1 VERIT
6 RRRVLAGGLATAAVG
21 VAGGG
26 VVVTRNLHG
35 TRRFLH
41 RHGLLDGPD
50 RAAPAVHPSV
60 EYSTLQSPTG
70 PIEYGLYLPAGN
82 VVAVLYCL
90 HGRGGSRRD
99 AFDGIGVHRFVAERG
114 LPWGVA
120 SLDGAETFWH
130 QRRNGSNTQRDLV
143 DGLIPFVLTKAPG
156 ARAVVIGWSAGGFG
170 ALLACLHHPSSFV
183 ATVANAP
190 SLWPTFSSA
199 TPGAFDDTADFD
211 ANDVLRA
218 ASQLSGRAVRV
229 DCGEDDP
236 FADSV
241 RQLQRRAPSI
251 EGRVRAGFHEDA
263 SWRSYLPEQLDF
275 IQQHVG

>member
-1 VERIT
+1 MERIT
-6 RRRVLAGGLATAAVG
+6 RRRVLTGGVATGVVA

-26 VVVTRNLHG
+26 VVATRNIHG

-50 RAAPAVHPSV
+50 RAAPAVNLLV
-60 EYSTLQSPTG
+60 DYGTLQSSFG
-70 PIEYGLYLPAGN
+70 PINYGLYLPAGN
-82 VVAVLYCL
+82 VAAVLYCL
-90 HGRGGSRRD
+90 HGRGGSRHD
-99 AFDGIGVHRFVAERG
+99 AFDGIGVHRFIADRG

-130 QRRNGSNTQRDLV
+130 KRKDGSDTQRDLI
-143 DGLIPFVLTKAPG
+143 DGLIPFVSTKASG
-156 ARAVVIGWSAGGFG
+156 ARSAVIGWSAGGYG
-170 ALLACLHHPSSFV
+170 ALLALLQHPDKFV
-183 ATVANAP
+183 AAVANGP
-190 SLWPTFSSA
+190 SLWSTFSSA
-199 TPGAFDDTADFD
+199 TPGAFDDVADFD
-211 ANDVLRA
+211 ANNVLRD

-241 RQLQRRAPSI
+241 RQLQQRAPSI